1 MHAFNLHDVLT
12 EGNLESALAV
22 LQQHTLNLRRPL
34 LLIRRDVGN
43 ISKALLEM
51 DDTMPKLKLKYL
63 RLLSPLKVSSLKCC
77 ILLSF
82 KIKTSKLLRSEKAPS
97 AIFKCCE
104 PWLRFSIKRDS
115 SLNKPRSVLF
125 VIELILLPFKKREVR
140 FAKSLKLSSS
150 MAVILF
156 WCKWRLSKRFN
167 PWKWLRVI
175 FDNWLFE

>member
-1 MHAFNLHDVLT
+1 MLLAGKAGCSGIEIVDSLKTFVVFDEDFTKEVVGITDVVFVVVALVCKLQTSLVSMHAFNLHDVLT

-104 PWLRFSIKRDS
+104 P
-115 SLNKPRSVLF
+115 
-125 VIELILLPFKKREVR
+125 
-140 FAKSLKLSSS
+140 
-150 MAVILF
+150 
-156 WCKWRLSKRFN
+156 
-167 PWKWLRVI
+167 
-175 FDNWLFE
+175 